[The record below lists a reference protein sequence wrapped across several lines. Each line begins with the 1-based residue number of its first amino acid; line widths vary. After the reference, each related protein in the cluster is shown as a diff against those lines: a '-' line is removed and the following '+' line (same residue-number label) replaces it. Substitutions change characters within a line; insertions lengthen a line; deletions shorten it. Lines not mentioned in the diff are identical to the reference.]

1 MAKKKNFN
9 IGGAAPSPIIP
20 IIPVH
25 AFRGAEDVIVK
36 IPLGDGR
43 TKSFD
48 YSMYLGRGFDDTVLA
63 VVGVLNAMVDAGR
76 PEPRSLHTIVNG
88 GLVNWW
94 SFCSELALQGAPP
107 MLSVIDSSTKE
118 MYASWLSMRLKPNG
132 ERWSK
137 NTARTSFSKTKTV
150 FKALLKRKLL
160 SDPALF
166 PKNPFPGAT
175 SLQNRRGYIR
185 PLSDRER
192 DDILKPLSVEVSQI
206 YDGVHPGSAMTR
218 LCLCVF
224 AILVK
229 TGLNPTPFLEIPRDL
244 TKCFIQHPRLNR
256 KTLVTFKR
264 RSGEHTTTPIE
275 IDETKVVSLD
285 VYKLCQRV
293 FQLTDEVASGAVG
306 TELEGRLWL
315 YRMGNG
321 NLRSLSTEELSIA
334 ALAFSK
340 RHYLIRDDGTR
351 LKMSSQLFRNTRIN
365 RIWRLS
371 KGDLLA
377 TAKSASNTPATVE
390 GYLVV
395 TDEGLEEHRLAGE
408 VLVETLSG
416 QTQRVATPHS
426 GCKDSLNG
434 EFAPK
439 NGQHC
444 IDFISCFRCKS
455 QVILQEDLYKLFSF
469 YWALFAQRMLI
480 GSEKWRELFAWI
492 IRVIDRDITPKFDAK
507 TVAYEKQ
514 RARNQ
519 PHPMWRSDAVL
530 AALRSIS

>member
-1 MAKKKNFN
+1 MAKKKNFD
-9 IGGAAPSPIIP
+9 IGGPAPSPIIP
-20 IIPVH
+20 ITPVR
-25 AFRGAEDVIVK
+25 AALPAENATFT

-43 TKSFD
+43 TKFFD
-48 YSMYLGRGFDDTVLA
+48 YAVYLGRGFDDTVFA
-63 VVGVLNAMVDAGR
+63 VVGVLRAMVDAGR
-76 PEPRSLHTIVNG
+76 PEPHSLHTIVNC
-88 GLVNWW
+88 GLKNWW
-94 SFCSELALQGAPP
+94 SFCCEIALQGNPP
-107 MLSVIDSSTKE
+107 TLSTIDGSTME
-118 MYASWLSMRLKPNG
+118 MYASWLSMRLKADG
-132 ERWSK
+132 DRWSK
-137 NTARTSFSKTKTV
+137 NTARTAFAKTKTILT
-150 FKALLKRKLL
+150 ALLKRKLL
-160 SDPALF
+160 IDSAMF
-166 PKNPFPGAT
+166 PRNPFPGAT

-192 DDILKPLSVEVSQI
+192 EHILKPLSYEVSQI
-206 YDGVHPGSAMTR
+206 YDGTHSGSAMAR

-244 TKCFIQHPRLNR
+244 TQCFLQHPRINR
-256 KTLVTFKR
+256 KILVTFKR
-264 RSGEHTTTPIE
+264 RAGEHTMTPLE
-275 IDETKVVSLD
+275 TEETKVVSLD
-285 VYKLCQRV
+285 IYKLCERIV
-293 FQLTDEVASGAVG
+293 ELTKEVASEAVG
-306 TELEGRLWL
+306 TELEGRLWV
-315 YRMGNG
+315 YKMGNG
-321 NLRSLSTEELSIA
+321 NLRSLSTEELSNA

-340 RHYLIRDDGTR
+340 RHTLIRDDGTR

-377 TAKSASNTPATVE
+377 TAKSASNTPGTVE

-395 TDEGLEEHRLAGE
+395 THEGLQEHRLAGE
-408 VLVETLSG
+408 VLVETLST
-416 QTQRVATPHS
+416 QTQRVPTPHS

-439 NGQHC
+439 NGEHC

-469 YWALFAQRMLI
+469 YWALFSQRTLI
-480 GSEKWRELFAWI
+480 GSQKWKELFAWI

-507 TVAYEKQ
+507 IVAHERQ

-530 AALRSIS
+530 AALRSVL